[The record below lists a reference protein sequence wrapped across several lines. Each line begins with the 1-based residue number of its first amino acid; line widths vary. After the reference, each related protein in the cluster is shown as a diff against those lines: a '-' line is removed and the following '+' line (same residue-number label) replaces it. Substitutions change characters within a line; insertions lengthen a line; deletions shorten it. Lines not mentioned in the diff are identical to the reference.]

1 MPNPAT
7 TAFEAR
13 RGGDPKHPHRRGAA
27 IQHLPRPSVV
37 PAPGAPAHCR
47 IARGERAVVEKG
59 VPGSPDRR
67 ATPADTTEA
76 RKRSPATVSIA
87 PERPP
92 RPPPTYPRPE
102 YAPQNAPLRPN
113 NQKLPLHA
121 ISGLVLSAPVA
132 STQNLR
138 SGSASPSGVF
148 TVSRRGRKSG
158 PKTKRRR
165 LRTAIRSIA
174 MRAPSRIDAP
184 LARHHGRAPLRER
197 GVDAIVGQ
205 QVLLD
210 CLMAGRPGWGETAG
224 VSSWTISPGLVGLR
238 PLGRCLA

>member
-113 NQKLPLHA
+113 NQKLPLRA
-121 ISGLVLSAPVA
+121 ISGLAKARPRA
-132 STQNLR
+132 ARTI
-138 SGSASPSGVF
+138 A
-148 TVSRRGRKSG
+148 RRVREHDARCL
-158 PKTKRRR
+158 P
-165 LRTAIRSIA
+165 AIR
-174 MRAPSRIDAP
+174 R
-184 LARHHGRAPLRER
+184 LRER
-197 GVDAIVGQ
+197 GYGWRRIAGALSREGIEPPRRRAGHPEAPWLAPA
-205 QVLLD
+205 VLRI
-210 CLMAGRPGWGETAG
+210 ARRHGIA
-224 VSSWTISPGLVGLR
+224 
-238 PLGRCLA
+238 